1 MNKEKKYIRLKE
13 QIEKLIKDVS
23 NPISRMATINSVLH
37 HKMPGFFWTGFYLL
51 DNRGELIVG
60 PYQGTLACMLLE
72 KNKGVCWA
80 GINSKE
86 TVIVDDVDN
95 FEGHIAC
102 SSLSKSEIVVPIFD
116 KDENITGVMDV
127 DSREKANF
135 DETDKKFL
143 EQIVYMIYH

>member
-13 QIEKLIKDVS
+13 QIEKLTKDIGEPLSVK
-23 NPISRMATINSVLH
+23 ATINAVLH

-51 DNRGELIVG
+51 NKNGDLLVG
-60 PYQGTLACMLLE
+60 PYQGTLACILLE

-80 GINSKE
+80 GINRKE
-86 TVIVDDVDN
+86 TVIVDDVET

-102 SSLSKSEIVVPIFD
+102 SSLSKSEIVVPLFD
-116 KDENITGVMDV
+116 GNEKVVGVLDV
-127 DSREKANF
+127 DSRELANF

-143 EQIVYMIYH
+143 EEIVHLIYH